1 VESAKQA
8 AIQTDPTGVFLLA
21 LKPEF
26 IRIRINFLR
35 RCIMKSG
42 GFKLQNFETCNLPE
56 PVASAFDRLFGHLV
70 GTHYKPVLYCAT
82 QQVNG
87 VNHLIICEITKVT
100 NPPVKSLQTVLMNIP
115 INDLKGEK
123 ATMVAFDPNVIV
135 EE

>member
-1 VESAKQA
+1 
-8 AIQTDPTGVFLLA
+8 
-21 LKPEF
+21 
-26 IRIRINFLR
+26 
-35 RCIMKSG
+35 MKSG